1 MDLENYYGRRVLVSR
16 HEVKQSG
23 IQELPTI
30 RIDAGNIRCY
40 RCNHVTAKSLGALP
54 QGEFYCPH
62 CINLGRVSTLNKFYH
77 VPEPNQ
83 FTIIEPVL
91 TWKGKL
97 SPLQQQASEKISQGM
112 AAHVQQLLWAV
123 TGAGKTEMM
132 FAGIAA
138 AIKRGERIGIASP
151 RVDVCLELFPRLKAA
166 FANCDI
172 ALLHG
177 RQELPY
183 HYAQLTICTTH
194 QLLRFYHAFDNLII
208 DEVDAFPY
216 AANASLSYA
225 TKQAIKENGGCLYLT
240 ATPGDA
246 LLREIKSKR
255 LVVNYLPLRYHGHLL
270 PQIKVRLAF
279 GWRRRLERQKLPPQ
293 VIQQLQETLREG
305 HRFLLFVPHI
315 ADLAL
320 VEAALRH
327 SFTTFRFATVHASNP
342 ERLEKVQ
349 KMRDGDYDFLVTTS
363 ILERGVTFPEID
375 VYVLG
380 ADDPVFSSSALVQIA
395 GRAGRAQSRPTGRVV
410 FWINCNCR
418 QVNQAISQVKY
429 LNRKGQRLIDGVPF
443 MSPFVKLS

>member
-83 FTIIEPVL
+83 FTVIEPVL
-91 TWKGKL
+91 TWKGEL

-216 AANASLSYA
+216 AANASLLYA

-443 MSPFVKLS
+443 M

>member
-1 MDLENYYGRRVLVSR
+1 MDLENYYGRRVLASR

-83 FTIIEPVL
+83 FEIPDRIL
-91 TWKGKL
+91 TWMGQL
-97 SPLQQQASEKISQGM
+97 SSLQTRVSTMVKERMDQ
-112 AAHVQQLLWAV
+112 HCHQLLWAV

-138 AIKRGERIGIASP
+138 AIERGERIGIASP

-216 AANASLSYA
+216 AANASLLYA

-279 GWRRRLERQKLPPQ
+279 GWRRRLERQQLPPQ
-293 VIQQLQETLREG
+293 VIQQLQETLKEG
-305 HRFLLFVPHI
+305 HHFLLFVPHI

-327 SFTTFRFATVHASNP
+327 SFTTFRFATVHASDL

-395 GRAGRAQSRPTGRVV
+395 GRAGRSQSRPTGRVI

-418 QVNQAISQVKY
+418 QVNQAVSQVKY
-429 LNRKGQRLIDGVPF
+429 LNRKGQRLIDGV
-443 MSPFVKLS
+443 SFVQ

>member
-91 TWKGKL
+91 TWKGEL

-208 DEVDAFPY
+208 DEVDGFPY
-216 AANASLSYA
+216 AANASLLYA

-443 MSPFVKLS
+443 M

>member
-16 HEVKQSG
+16 YEVKQSG

-83 FTIIEPVL
+83 FTVTEPVL

-97 SPLQQQASEKISQGM
+97 SPLQQQASEKISRGM
-112 AAHVQQLLWAV
+112 ADHVQQLLWAV

-216 AANASLSYA
+216 AANASLLYA
-225 TKQAIKENGGCLYLT
+225 TKQAIKENGRCLYLT

-246 LLREIKSKR
+246 LLREIKSKP

-279 GWRRRLERQKLPPQ
+279 GWRRRLERQQLPPQ
-293 VIQQLQETLREG
+293 VIQQLQETLRVG
-305 HRFLLFVPHI
+305 HRFLLFIPHI

-320 VEAALRH
+320 AEAALRY
-327 SFTTFRFATVHASNP
+327 SFTTLRFATVHASDP

-395 GRAGRAQSRPTGRVV
+395 GRAGRSQSRPTGRVI

-418 QVNQAISQVKY
+418 QVNQAVSQVKY
-429 LNRKGQRLIDGVPF
+429 LNRKGQRLIDGV
-443 MSPFVKLS
+443 SFVQ

>member
-1 MDLENYYGRRVLVSR
+1 MDLENYYGRRVLASH

-83 FTIIEPVL
+83 FTVTEPVL

-97 SPLQQQASEKISQGM
+97 SPLQQQASEKISRGM
-112 AAHVQQLLWAV
+112 ADHVQQLLWAV

-138 AIKRGERIGIASP
+138 AIERGERIGIASP

-216 AANASLSYA
+216 AANASLLYA

-279 GWRRRLERQKLPPQ
+279 GWRRQLERQQLPPQ

-305 HRFLLFVPHI
+305 HHFLLFVPHI

-327 SFTTFRFATVHASNP
+327 SFTTFRFATVHASDL

-395 GRAGRAQSRPTGRVV
+395 GRAGRSQSRPTGRVI

-418 QVNQAISQVKY
+418 QVNQAVSQVKY
-429 LNRKGQRLIDGVPF
+429 LNRKGQRLIDGV
-443 MSPFVKLS
+443 SFVQ

>member
-77 VPEPNQ
+77 VPAPNQ

-91 TWKGKL
+91 TWKGEL

-132 FAGIAA
+132 FAGIVA

-216 AANASLSYA
+216 AANASLLYA

-327 SFTTFRFATVHASNP
+327 SFTTFRFATVHASDP

-443 MSPFVKLS
+443 M

>member
-1 MDLENYYGRRVLVSR
+1 MDLENYYGRRVLASR

-83 FTIIEPVL
+83 FTVTEPVL

-97 SPLQQQASEKISQGM
+97 SPLQQQASEKISRGM
-112 AAHVQQLLWAV
+112 ADHVQQLLWAV

-138 AIKRGERIGIASP
+138 AIERGERIGIASP

-166 FANCDI
+166 FANCNI

-216 AANASLSYA
+216 AANASLLYA

-279 GWRRRLERQKLPPQ
+279 GWRRRLERQQLPPQ
-293 VIQQLQETLREG
+293 VIQQLQETLKEG
-305 HRFLLFVPHI
+305 HHFLLFVPHI

-327 SFTTFRFATVHASNP
+327 SFTTFRFATVHASDL

-395 GRAGRAQSRPTGRVV
+395 GRAGRSQSRPTGRVI

-418 QVNQAISQVKY
+418 QVNQAVSQVKY
-429 LNRKGQRLIDGVPF
+429 LNRTGQRLIDGV
-443 MSPFVKLS
+443 SFVQ

>member
-216 AANASLSYA
+216 AANASLLYA

-327 SFTTFRFATVHASNP
+327 SFTTFRFATVHASDP

-429 LNRKGQRLIDGVPF
+429 LNRKGQRLIDGV
-443 MSPFVKLS
+443 SFV

>member
-1 MDLENYYGRRVLVSR
+1 MDLENYYGRRVLASR

-83 FTIIEPVL
+83 FTVTEPVL

-97 SPLQQQASEKISQGM
+97 SPLQQQASEKISRGM
-112 AAHVQQLLWAV
+112 ADHVQQLLWAV

-138 AIKRGERIGIASP
+138 AIERGERIGIASP

-216 AANASLSYA
+216 AANASLLYA

-279 GWRRRLERQKLPPQ
+279 GWRRRLERQQLPPQ
-293 VIQQLQETLREG
+293 VIQQLQETLKEG
-305 HRFLLFVPHI
+305 HHFLLFLPHI

-327 SFTTFRFATVHASNP
+327 SFTTFRFATVHASDL

-395 GRAGRAQSRPTGRVV
+395 GRAGRSQSRPTGRVI

-418 QVNQAISQVKY
+418 QVNQAVSQVKY
-429 LNRKGQRLIDGVPF
+429 LNRKGQRLIDGV
-443 MSPFVKLS
+443 SFVQ

>member
-1 MDLENYYGRRVLVSR
+1 MDLENYYGRRVLASR

-83 FTIIEPVL
+83 FTVTEPVL

-97 SPLQQQASEKISQGM
+97 SPLQQQASEKISRGM
-112 AAHVQQLLWAV
+112 ADHVQQLLWAV

-138 AIKRGERIGIASP
+138 AIERGERIGIASP
-151 RVDVCLELFPRLKAA
+151 QVDVCLELFPRLKAA

-216 AANASLSYA
+216 AANASLLYA

-279 GWRRRLERQKLPPQ
+279 GWRRRLERQQLPPQ

-305 HRFLLFVPHI
+305 HHFLLFVPHI

-327 SFTTFRFATVHASNP
+327 SFTTFRFATVHASNL

-395 GRAGRAQSRPTGRVV
+395 GRAGRSQSRPTGRVI

-418 QVNQAISQVKY
+418 QVNQAVSQVKY
-429 LNRKGQRLIDGVPF
+429 LNRKGQRLIDGV
-443 MSPFVKLS
+443 SFVQ

>member
-1 MDLENYYGRRVLVSR
+1 MDLDNYYGRRVLVPR
-16 HEVKQSG
+16 HEVIQAG

-30 RIDAGNIRCY
+30 RIDTASIRCY
-40 RCNHVTAKSLGALP
+40 RCNHVTEKSLGALP
-54 QGEFYCPH
+54 RGEFYCPH

-83 FTIIEPVL
+83 FTVTEPIL

-97 SPLQQQASEKISQGM
+97 SPLQQQASEKISRGM
-112 AAHVQQLLWAV
+112 ADHVQQLLWAV

-138 AIKRGERIGIASP
+138 AIERGERIGIASP

-216 AANASLSYA
+216 AANASLLYA
-225 TKQAIKENGGCLYLT
+225 TKQAIKKNGGCLYLT

-279 GWRRRLERQKLPPQ
+279 GWRRRLERQQLPPQ
-293 VIQQLQETLREG
+293 VIQQLQETLKEG
-305 HRFLLFVPHI
+305 HRFLLFIPHI

-327 SFTTFRFATVHASNP
+327 SFTTFRFATVHASDP

-395 GRAGRAQSRPTGRVV
+395 GRAGRAQSRPTGRVI

-418 QVNQAISQVKY
+418 QVNQAVSQVKY
-429 LNRKGQRLIDGVPF
+429 LNRKGQRLIDGV
-443 MSPFVKLS
+443 SFVQ

>member
-16 HEVKQSG
+16 YEVKQSG

-83 FTIIEPVL
+83 FTVTEPVL

-216 AANASLSYA
+216 AANASLLYA

-279 GWRRRLERQKLPPQ
+279 GWRRRLERQQLPPQ
-293 VIQQLQETLREG
+293 VIQQLQETLKEG
-305 HRFLLFVPHI
+305 HHFLLFVPHI

-327 SFTTFRFATVHASNP
+327 SFTTFRFATVHASDL

-395 GRAGRAQSRPTGRVV
+395 GRAGRSQSRPTGRVI

-418 QVNQAISQVKY
+418 QVNQAVSQVKY
-429 LNRKGQRLIDGVPF
+429 LNRKGQRLIDGV
-443 MSPFVKLS
+443 SFVQ

>member
-16 HEVKQSG
+16 YEVKQSG

-83 FTIIEPVL
+83 FTVIEPVL

-132 FAGIAA
+132 FAGIVA

-216 AANASLSYA
+216 AANASLLYA

-305 HRFLLFVPHI
+305 HCFLLFVPHI

-327 SFTTFRFATVHASNP
+327 SFTTFRFATVHASDP

-443 MSPFVKLS
+443 M

>member
-16 HEVKQSG
+16 HEVIQSG

-83 FTIIEPVL
+83 FTVTEPVL

-112 AAHVQQLLWAV
+112 VAHVQQLLWAV

-151 RVDVCLELFPRLKAA
+151 RVDVCLELFPRLEAA

-216 AANASLSYA
+216 AANASLLYA
-225 TKQAIKENGGCLYLT
+225 TRQAIKKNGGCLYLT
-240 ATPGDA
+240 ATPGDT

-279 GWRRRLERQKLPPQ
+279 GWRRRLERKQLPPQ
-293 VIQQLQETLREG
+293 IIQQLQETLKEG

-327 SFTTFRFATVHASNP
+327 SFTTFRFATVHASDP

-418 QVNQAISQVKY
+418 QVNQAVSQVKY

-443 MSPFVKLS
+443 V

>member
-30 RIDAGNIRCY
+30 RIVAGNIRCY

-91 TWKGKL
+91 TWKGEL

-216 AANASLSYA
+216 AANASLLYA

-443 MSPFVKLS
+443 M

>member
-1 MDLENYYGRRVLVSR
+1 MDLDNYYGRRVLVPR
-16 HEVKQSG
+16 HEVIQAG

-30 RIDAGNIRCY
+30 RIDAASIRCY
-40 RCNHVTAKSLGALP
+40 RCNHVTEKSLCALP
-54 QGEFYCPH
+54 RGEFYCPR

-83 FTIIEPVL
+83 FTVTEPVL

-97 SPLQQQASEKISQGM
+97 SPLQQQASEKISRGM
-112 AAHVQQLLWAV
+112 ADHVQQLLWAV

-138 AIKRGERIGIASP
+138 AIVRGERIGIASP

-216 AANASLSYA
+216 TANTSLLYA
-225 TKQAIKENGGCLYLT
+225 TRQAIKKNGGCLYLT
-240 ATPGDA
+240 ATPGDT

-279 GWRRRLERQKLPPQ
+279 GWRRRLERQQLPPQ
-293 VIQQLQETLREG
+293 VIQQLQETLKED
-305 HRFLLFVPHI
+305 HRFLLFIPHI

-327 SFTTFRFATVHASNP
+327 SFTTFRFATVHASDP

-395 GRAGRAQSRPTGRVV
+395 GRAGRAQSRPTGRVI

-418 QVNQAISQVKY
+418 QVNQAVSQVKY
-429 LNRKGQRLIDGVPF
+429 LNRKGQRLIDGV
-443 MSPFVKLS
+443 SFVQ

>member
-16 HEVKQSG
+16 YEVKQSG

-91 TWKGKL
+91 TWKGEL

-216 AANASLSYA
+216 AANASLLYA

-418 QVNQAISQVKY
+418 QVNQAIFQVKY

-443 MSPFVKLS
+443 V

>member
-1 MDLENYYGRRVLVSR
+1 MDLENYYGRRVLASR

-83 FTIIEPVL
+83 FTVTEPVL

-97 SPLQQQASEKISQGM
+97 SPLQQQASEKISRGM
-112 AAHVQQLLWAV
+112 ADHVQQLLWAV

-138 AIKRGERIGIASP
+138 AIERGERIGIASP
-151 RVDVCLELFPRLKAA
+151 RVDVCLELFPRLKVA

-216 AANASLSYA
+216 AANASLLYA

-279 GWRRRLERQKLPPQ
+279 GWRRRLERQQLPPQ
-293 VIQQLQETLREG
+293 VIQQLQETLKEG
-305 HRFLLFVPHI
+305 HHFLLFVPHI

-327 SFTTFRFATVHASNP
+327 SFTTFRFATVHASDL

-395 GRAGRAQSRPTGRVV
+395 GRAGRSQSRPTGRVI

-418 QVNQAISQVKY
+418 QVNQAVSQVKY
-429 LNRKGQRLIDGVPF
+429 LNRKGQRLIDGV
-443 MSPFVKLS
+443 SFVQ

>member
-216 AANASLSYA
+216 AANASLLYA

-443 MSPFVKLS
+443 M

>member
-83 FTIIEPVL
+83 FTVIEPVL

-132 FAGIAA
+132 FAGIVA

-216 AANASLSYA
+216 AANASLLYA

-443 MSPFVKLS
+443 M

>member
-1 MDLENYYGRRVLVSR
+1 MDLDNYYGRRVLVSR
-16 HEVKQSG
+16 HEVIQAG

-54 QGEFYCPH
+54 RGEFYCPH

-83 FTIIEPVL
+83 FTVTEPVL

-97 SPLQQQASEKISQGM
+97 SPLQQQASEKISRGM
-112 AAHVQQLLWAV
+112 ADHVQQLLWAV

-138 AIKRGERIGIASP
+138 AIERGERIGIASP

-216 AANASLSYA
+216 AANASLLYA
-225 TKQAIKENGGCLYLT
+225 TRQAIKENGGCLYLT

-279 GWRRRLERQKLPPQ
+279 GWRRRLERQQLPPQ

-305 HRFLLFVPHI
+305 HRFLLFIPHI

-327 SFTTFRFATVHASNP
+327 SFTTFRFATVHASDP

-395 GRAGRAQSRPTGRVV
+395 GRAGRAQSRPTGRVI

-418 QVNQAISQVKY
+418 QVNQAVSQVKY
-429 LNRKGQRLIDGVPF
+429 LNRKGQRLIDGV
-443 MSPFVKLS
+443 SFVQ

>member
-91 TWKGKL
+91 TWKGEL

-132 FAGIAA
+132 FAGIVA

-177 RQELPY
+177 REELPY

-216 AANASLSYA
+216 AANASLLYA

-327 SFTTFRFATVHASNP
+327 SFTTFRFATVHASDP

-443 MSPFVKLS
+443 M

>member
-16 HEVKQSG
+16 YEVKQSG

-91 TWKGKL
+91 TWKGEL

-216 AANASLSYA
+216 AANASLLYA

-443 MSPFVKLS
+443 M

>member
-97 SPLQQQASEKISQGM
+97 SPLQQQASEKISRGM
-112 AAHVQQLLWAV
+112 ADHVQQLLWAV

-138 AIKRGERIGIASP
+138 AIERGERIGIASP

-216 AANASLSYA
+216 AANASLLYA

-279 GWRRRLERQKLPPQ
+279 GWRRRLERQQLPPQ

-305 HRFLLFVPHI
+305 HHFLLFVPHI

-327 SFTTFRFATVHASNP
+327 SFTTFRFATVHASDL

-395 GRAGRAQSRPTGRVV
+395 GRAGRSQSRPTGRVI

-418 QVNQAISQVKY
+418 QVNQAVSQVKY
-429 LNRKGQRLIDGVPF
+429 LNRKGQRLIDGV
-443 MSPFVKLS
+443 SFVQ

>member
-1 MDLENYYGRRVLVSR
+1 MDLDNYYGRRVLVSR
-16 HEVKQSG
+16 HEVIQAG

-54 QGEFYCPH
+54 RGEFYCPH

-83 FTIIEPVL
+83 FTVTEPVL

-97 SPLQQQASEKISQGM
+97 SPLQQQASEKISRGM
-112 AAHVQQLLWAV
+112 ADHVQQLLWAV

-138 AIKRGERIGIASP
+138 AIERGERIGIASP

-216 AANASLSYA
+216 AANASLLYA
-225 TKQAIKENGGCLYLT
+225 TRQAIKENGGCLYLT

-279 GWRRRLERQKLPPQ
+279 GWRRRLERQQLPPQ

-305 HRFLLFVPHI
+305 HRFLLFIPHI

-327 SFTTFRFATVHASNP
+327 SFTAFRFATVHASDP

-395 GRAGRAQSRPTGRVV
+395 GRAGRAQSRPTGRVI

-418 QVNQAISQVKY
+418 QVNQAVSQVKY
-429 LNRKGQRLIDGVPF
+429 LNRKGQRLIDGV
-443 MSPFVKLS
+443 SFV

>member
-1 MDLENYYGRRVLVSR
+1 MDLENYYGRRVLASR

-83 FTIIEPVL
+83 FTVTEPVL

-97 SPLQQQASEKISQGM
+97 SPLQQQASEKISRGM
-112 AAHVQQLLWAV
+112 ADHVQQLLWAV

-138 AIKRGERIGIASP
+138 AIERGERIGIASP

-216 AANASLSYA
+216 AANASLLYA

-279 GWRRRLERQKLPPQ
+279 GWRRRLERQQLPPQ
-293 VIQQLQETLREG
+293 VIQQLQETLKEG
-305 HRFLLFVPHI
+305 HHFLLFVPHI

-327 SFTTFRFATVHASNP
+327 SFTTFRFATVHASDL

-349 KMRDGDYDFLVTTS
+349 KMRDGDYDFLITTS

-395 GRAGRAQSRPTGRVV
+395 GRAGRSQSRPTGRVI

-418 QVNQAISQVKY
+418 QVNQAVSQVKY
-429 LNRKGQRLIDGVPF
+429 LNRKGQRLIDGV
-443 MSPFVKLS
+443 SFVQ

>member
-1 MDLENYYGRRVLVSR
+1 MDLENYYGRRVLASR

-83 FTIIEPVL
+83 FTVTEPVL

-97 SPLQQQASEKISQGM
+97 SPLQQQASEKISRGM
-112 AAHVQQLLWAV
+112 ADHVQQLLWAV

-138 AIKRGERIGIASP
+138 AIERGERIGIASP

-216 AANASLSYA
+216 AANASLLYA

-279 GWRRRLERQKLPPQ
+279 GWRRRLERQQLPPQ
-293 VIQQLQETLREG
+293 VIQQLQETLKEG
-305 HRFLLFVPHI
+305 HHFLLFVPHI

-327 SFTTFRFATVHASNP
+327 SFTTFRFATVHASDL

-395 GRAGRAQSRPTGRVV
+395 GRAERSQSRPTGRVI

-418 QVNQAISQVKY
+418 QVNQAVSQVKY
-429 LNRKGQRLIDGVPF
+429 LNRKGQRLIDGV
-443 MSPFVKLS
+443 SFVQ

>member
-1 MDLENYYGRRVLVSR
+1 MDLENYYGRRVLASR

-83 FTIIEPVL
+83 FTVTEPVL

-97 SPLQQQASEKISQGM
+97 SPLQQQASEKISRGM
-112 AAHVQQLLWAV
+112 ADHVQQLLWAV

-138 AIKRGERIGIASP
+138 AIERGERIGIASP

-216 AANASLSYA
+216 AANASLLYA

-279 GWRRRLERQKLPPQ
+279 GWRRRLERQQLPPQ
-293 VIQQLQETLREG
+293 VIQQLQETLKEG
-305 HRFLLFVPHI
+305 HHFLLFVPHI
-315 ADLAL
+315 ADLEL

-327 SFTTFRFATVHASNP
+327 SFTTFRFATVHASDL

-395 GRAGRAQSRPTGRVV
+395 GRAGRSQSRPTGRVI

-418 QVNQAISQVKY
+418 QVNQAVSQVKY
-429 LNRKGQRLIDGVPF
+429 LNRKGQRLIDGV
-443 MSPFVKLS
+443 SFVQ

>member
-1 MDLENYYGRRVLVSR
+1 MDLENYYGRRVLASR

-83 FTIIEPVL
+83 FTVTEPVL

-97 SPLQQQASEKISQGM
+97 SPLQQQASEKISRGM
-112 AAHVQQLLWAV
+112 ADHVQQLLWAV

-138 AIKRGERIGIASP
+138 AIERGERIGIASP

-216 AANASLSYA
+216 AANASLLYA

-279 GWRRRLERQKLPPQ
+279 GWRRRLERQQLPPQ
-293 VIQQLQETLREG
+293 VIQQLQETLKEG
-305 HRFLLFVPHI
+305 HHFLLFVPHI

-327 SFTTFRFATVHASNP
+327 SFTTFRFATVHASDL

-395 GRAGRAQSRPTGRVV
+395 GRAGRSQSRPTGRVI

-418 QVNQAISQVKY
+418 QVNQAVSQVKY
-429 LNRKGQRLIDGVPF
+429 LNRKGQRLIDGV
-443 MSPFVKLS
+443 SFVQ

>member
-1 MDLENYYGRRVLVSR
+1 MDLDNYYGRRVLVPR
-16 HEVKQSG
+16 HEVIQAG

-97 SPLQQQASEKISQGM
+97 SPLQQQASEKISRGM

-216 AANASLSYA
+216 AANASLLYA

-320 VEAALRH
+320 VEAVLRH
-327 SFTTFRFATVHASNP
+327 SFTTFRFATVHASDP

-395 GRAGRAQSRPTGRVV
+395 GRAGRSQSRPTGRVI

-418 QVNQAISQVKY
+418 QVNQAVSQVKY
-429 LNRKGQRLIDGVPF
+429 LNRKGQRLIDG
-443 MSPFVKLS
+443 MPFV

>member
-1 MDLENYYGRRVLVSR
+1 MDLDNYYGRRVLVSR
-16 HEVKQSG
+16 HEVIQAG

-54 QGEFYCPH
+54 RGEFYCPH

-83 FTIIEPVL
+83 FTVTEPVL

-97 SPLQQQASEKISQGM
+97 SPLQQQASEKISRGM
-112 AAHVQQLLWAV
+112 ADHVQQLLWAV

-138 AIKRGERIGIASP
+138 AIERGERIGIASP

-216 AANASLSYA
+216 AANASLLYA

-279 GWRRRLERQKLPPQ
+279 GWRRRLERQQLPPQ

-305 HRFLLFVPHI
+305 HRFLLFIPHI

-327 SFTTFRFATVHASNP
+327 SFTTFRFATVHASDP

-363 ILERGVTFPEID
+363 ILERGVTFPGID

-395 GRAGRAQSRPTGRVV
+395 GRAGRAQSRPTGRVI

-418 QVNQAISQVKY
+418 QVNQAVSQVKY

-443 MSPFVKLS
+443 V

>member
-83 FTIIEPVL
+83 FTVIEPVL

-216 AANASLSYA
+216 AANASLLYA

-443 MSPFVKLS
+443 M

>member
-91 TWKGKL
+91 TWKGEL

-216 AANASLSYA
+216 AANASLLYA

-327 SFTTFRFATVHASNP
+327 SFTTFRFATVHASDP

-363 ILERGVTFPEID
+363 ILERGVTFQEID

-395 GRAGRAQSRPTGRVV
+395 GRAGRAQSRLTGRVV

-443 MSPFVKLS
+443 M

>member
-1 MDLENYYGRRVLVSR
+1 MDLENYYGRRVLASR

-83 FTIIEPVL
+83 FTVTEPVL

-97 SPLQQQASEKISQGM
+97 SPLQQQASEKISRGM
-112 AAHVQQLLWAV
+112 ADHVQQLLWAV

-138 AIKRGERIGIASP
+138 AIERGERIGIASP

-166 FANCDI
+166 FANCNI

-216 AANASLSYA
+216 AANASLLYA

-279 GWRRRLERQKLPPQ
+279 GWRQRLERQQLPPQ
-293 VIQQLQETLREG
+293 VIQQLQETLKEG
-305 HRFLLFVPHI
+305 HHFLLFVPHI

-327 SFTTFRFATVHASNP
+327 SFTTFRFATVHASDL

-395 GRAGRAQSRPTGRVV
+395 GRAGRSQSRPTGRVI

-418 QVNQAISQVKY
+418 QVNQAVSQVKY
-429 LNRKGQRLIDGVPF
+429 LNRKGQRLIDGV
-443 MSPFVKLS
+443 SFVQ